1 MVGNWIHLAENVD
14 DGSEDFSQGISILR
28 EILRSLKPE
37 ETALMTN
44 YPNPF
49 NPEIWMPYHLSQDS
63 EVIIRIYDT
72 TGKIIRTL
80 NMGLESFRCYV
91 GRDKSAHWDG
101 RTDGRELV
109 SLGSYLYQLK
119 TGEYSA
125 TRKMVILK

>member
-14 DGSEDFSQGISILR
+14 DGSEDCSQGISILR

-49 NPEIWMPYHLSQDS
+49 NPETWMPYHLSQDS

-80 NMGLESFRCYV
+80 NMG
-91 GRDKSAHWDG
+91 
-101 RTDGRELV
+101 
-109 SLGSYLYQLK
+109 
-119 TGEYSA
+119 
-125 TRKMVILK
+125 